1 MNINLKGKTALVTGS
16 VSGIGVGIAKSLVSA
31 GANMILNGFA
41 SDEAIENLRKEL
53 QTSENKV
60 EYIYADLQKSEDIK
74 ELVKRGNKMFNGI
87 DILVNNAGKQHT

>member
-41 SDEAIENLRKEL
+41 SDEAI
-53 QTSENKV
+53 
-60 EYIYADLQKSEDIK
+60 
-74 ELVKRGNKMFNGI
+74 
-87 DILVNNAGKQHT
+87 